1 MTKQSQS
8 ETPADALS
16 KRERQILD
24 ILYRNSKATA
34 LDVQEQLADSP
45 SYSAVRALLR
55 ILEEKGHVRHEA
67 DGTKYVYFPAV
78 PAERA
83 RQSALTNL
91 MHTFFQGSPGKAML
105 ALLDNAPGE
114 LTKEDLDRLQKRIDD
129 ARRRT
134 PGKEPER

>member
-1 MTKQSQS
+1 MTKKSQP
-8 ETPADALS
+8 ETQPDALS

-83 RQSALTNL
+83 RQSALTHL
-91 MHTFFQGSPGKAML
+91 MHTFFQGSTGKAML
-105 ALLDNAPGE
+105 ALLDNAPEE

-134 PGKEPER
+134 TGKEPER

>member
-1 MTKQSQS
+1 MRKKQQP
-8 ETPADALS
+8 EAVPAALS

-34 LDVQEQLADSP
+34 LEVQDQLADSP

-67 DGTKYVYFPAV
+67 DGAKYVYFPQV

-83 RQSALTNL
+83 RRSAMAHL
-91 MHTFFQGSPGKAML
+91 MQTFFGGSAGQAML
-105 ALLDNAPGE
+105 ALLDHSNGD
-114 LTKEDLDRLQKRIDD
+114 LSDDDLDRLQQRIDE
-129 ARRRT
+129 ARRQAG
-134 PGKEPER
+134 GKDPRR